1 MEIIS
6 KLLDDVMI
14 KYSCYIKEISPDDN
28 FTMFVGQNSGKYTWE
43 DVDKGVAKKFLVFFC
58 DKKTYIYRCRLFS
71 YMSRNVPVR
80 RRSWSP
86 LDLQKINSIEDKRYE
101 KNELTWDE
109 RCLEWRR
116 FKRNV
121 KTKFK
126 VSSKFMNC
134 NETLTVSNTKTPS

>member
-14 KYSCYIKEISPDDN
+14 KYSCYRKEISPDDN

-43 DVDKGVAKKFLVFFC
+43 DVDKGFAKKFLVFFL
-58 DKKTYIYRCRLFS
+58 RQENLFS

-101 KNELTWDE
+101 KN
-109 RCLEWRR
+109 
-116 FKRNV
+116 
-121 KTKFK
+121 
-126 VSSKFMNC
+126 
-134 NETLTVSNTKTPS
+134 

>member
-14 KYSCYIKEISPDDN
+14 KYSCYRKEISPDDN

-43 DVDKGVAKKFLVFFC
+43 DVDKGVAKKFLVFFL
-58 DKKTYIYRCRLFS
+58 RQENLFS

-126 VSSKFMNC
+126 VSSKFTYC